1 MINELKRKFK
11 DIYGE
16 SKKAENYF
24 KFDFELN
31 EEQKEELKDFS
42 ANRKIYFIIDYVVE
56 NTDNIKINE
65 FLFEYGY
72 TYYGWLHEL
81 DKEFIYTN
89 WFELQEFLYDM
100 IIYDYE
106 SNNLIYP
113 NYKH

>member
-1 MINELKRKFK
+1 MSSRQSSYEMHERYVLANKGGEIMINELK
-11 DIYGE
+11 
-16 SKKAENYF
+16 
-24 KFDFELN
+24 DFN
-31 EEQKEELKDFS
+31 ADEE
-42 ANRKIYFIIDYVVE
+42 IYFIIDYVVE

-89 WFELQEFLYDM
+89 WFELREFLYDM